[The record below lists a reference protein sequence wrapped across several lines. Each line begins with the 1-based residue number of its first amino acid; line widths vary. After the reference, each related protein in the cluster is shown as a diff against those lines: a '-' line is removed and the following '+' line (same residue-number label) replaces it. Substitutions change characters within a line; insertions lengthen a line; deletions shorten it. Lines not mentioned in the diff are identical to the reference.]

1 MVFAALLGAAALHA
15 SWNAIAKAIPDPWV
29 ASGLLSLAGVGVGAV
44 GVAVLPAPAP
54 ESWPFLAISSVLQSG
69 YLLLLVQAYRYGD
82 FSQVYPLARSLPP
95 LLVTAVS
102 LALFG
107 ERLTAGQLT
116 GVIVVSLALT
126 ALVFA
131 GGRPRPGTGLGLA
144 AITGVVI
151 SCYTLVDGVGVR
163 ASGAALS
170 YAMWLFLLQG
180 PIVLAVGRVRYG
192 RGFGRALAGSA
203 PLGLLGGV
211 LGLVAY
217 GIVLWAQSRTPLA
230 LVSALRETS
239 LLFAGV
245 IGALVFGERFSLVRL
260 AATVAAVLGIVLLQ
274 LG

>member
-102 LALFG
+102 LAVLG

-144 AITGVVI
+144 ALTGVVI

-180 PIVLAVGRVRYG
+180 PIVLAVGRVQYG
-192 RGFGRALAGSA
+192 RGFGRALTGSA

-245 IGALVFGERFSLVRL
+245 IGTLVFGERFSLVRL